1 MHRSPVCPCR
11 PTCRHTDCTTSSMC
25 INRPHQA
32 LRAVPAMR
40 PKTVYVSSLDFE
52 ACPVP
57 YCCVSS
63 VLSNQSIADIASKKL
78 ALNYTQASCVRAARD
93 ACVRAFGWKR
103 RVFMLCRH
111 MCMVMRGVEK
121 LQSKTI
127 TSSMLGEMR
136 DNQKTRQEFLDL
148 IYRR

>member
-1 MHRSPVCPCR
+1 
-11 PTCRHTDCTTSSMC
+11 
-25 INRPHQA
+25 
-32 LRAVPAMR
+32 
-40 PKTVYVSSLDFE
+40 
-52 ACPVP
+52 
-57 YCCVSS
+57 

-78 ALNYTQASCVRAARD
+78 ALNYTQAYCVRAARD